1 MKKLYIGIDESGGMS
16 REMYVYVAV
25 FSYLER
31 DVVER
36 LTTQKK
42 TLATSELEEIFKD
55 EERDF
60 IYTTSRKGSPKS
72 LPDIVPGLIKS
83 FRKTRNL
90 QNDTIALEIFID
102 GNIGTYTIPLEIN
115 MRALENV
122 DLLRLQGFP
131 KGKNRYNESK
141 EPCYLYPPIL
151 EMAHSLA
158 YQIERTNINFENM
171 KNSVHYL
178 RTKN

>member
-1 MKKLYIGIDESGGMS
+1 MERLYVGIDESRKSSKERYM
-16 REMYVYVAV
+16 YVAV
-25 FSYLER
+25 FSCLER

-60 IYTTSRKGSPKS
+60 IHTTSRKGSPKS
-72 LPDIVPGLIKS
+72 LPDIVPRLIHQ
-83 FRKTRNL
+83 FIETRKL
-90 QNDTIALEIFID
+90 QNDTITVEIFID

-115 MRALENV
+115 MGALENV

-158 YQIERTNINFENM
+158 YQIARGYNPQRKKRKF
-171 KNSVHYL
+171 YQL
-178 RTKN
+178 